1 MSEERLRASTGSL
14 CFPGRTAV
22 DSSAVRRPTDAV
34 GGRHGLGTKA
44 KPLGACSIATAALL
58 SELPNRTEMDS
69 CTVGHSRRGGPSA
82 PFVPLAVSPSWH
94 EATTKPRPV
103 PVGAFLFAPAQIFV
117 RSSELG
123 RSRFPWIIAEPPLP
137 ESDFPHN

>member
-1 MSEERLRASTGSL
+1 LTALRS
-14 CFPGRTAV
+14 
-22 DSSAVRRPTDAV
+22 DDAV

-103 PVGAFLFAPAQIFV
+103 PVGHFFCASANIRKIERAWQIAISLDYCGTATARIGF
-117 RSSELG
+117 SS
-123 RSRFPWIIAEPPLP
+123 
-137 ESDFPHN
+137 